1 MVTQIGKFFGSGFL
15 GTMCHYAILYV
26 LVKHDM
32 DPLNASSLGMIA
44 GAVVVY
50 IINYYVTFCSSKSH
64 FNSVTRFVPMVG
76 IGFCL
81 NGIILTVSMDYL
93 SLPLMVSQLFATA
106 GQFLFGFS
114 ISRTWVF

>member
-1 MVTQIGKFFGSGFL
+1 
-15 GTMCHYAILYV
+15 MCHYAILYI
-26 LVKHDM
+26 LVTHNM
-32 DPLNASSLGMIA
+32 DPLTASSLGMIA
-44 GAVVVY
+44 GAVMVY
-50 IINYYVTFCSSKSH
+50 TLNYHLTFCSSKGH
-64 FNSVTRFVPMVG
+64 FNAVARFIPMVG

-93 SLPLMVSQLFATA
+93 LLPLIISQLFATA